1 MDGIIIIQLEVGHD
15 ENYADKK
22 ADA

>member
-15 ENYADKK
+15 ENYANKK